1 MSENPTESR
10 PSLGELIVELVSALN
25 HQHTFFDEAQE
36 DGGDAQ
42 DEVREIVKKIDDLY
56 GNRAPA

>member
-1 MSENPTESR
+1 MSENSTESR

-56 GNRAPA
+56 GNRATA

>member
-25 HQHTFFDEAQE
+25 HQHTSFDEAQE
-36 DGGDAQ
+36 DGRDAQ

-56 GNRAPA
+56 GNRPRA